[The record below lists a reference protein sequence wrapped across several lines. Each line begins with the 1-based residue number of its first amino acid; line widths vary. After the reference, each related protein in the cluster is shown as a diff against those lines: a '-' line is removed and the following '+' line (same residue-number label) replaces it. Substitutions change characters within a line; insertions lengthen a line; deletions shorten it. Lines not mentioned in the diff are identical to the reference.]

1 MSALRMTTLQDAN
14 LGITTTVAERL
25 TEMNA
30 RHRAERHAA
39 YGALNSLMTGAFL
52 LAVFTATIFVWAAQ
66 HHA

>member
-1 MSALRMTTLQDAN
+1 MTVQDAG
-14 LGITTTVAERL
+14 LGITARL